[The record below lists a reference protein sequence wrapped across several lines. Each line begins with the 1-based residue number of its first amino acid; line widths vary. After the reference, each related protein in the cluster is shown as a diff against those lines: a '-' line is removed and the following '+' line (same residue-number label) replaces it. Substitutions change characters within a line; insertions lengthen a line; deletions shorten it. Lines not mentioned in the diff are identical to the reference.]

1 MNRML
6 ALILFSSCVALHAQ
20 EVDDLE
26 PVVVDPPKIIE
37 GYDQTK
43 WGQSPAEL
51 QMVVPGAQLVK
62 EKRGYAQYVAPV
74 DGTITEIRYQFL
86 NNQLFHVRLT
96 MDLRED
102 KTAKKD
108 PVGLKL
114 IQHTLT
120 EKYFT
125 DPGIVKLLTTADIS
139 ISVSEAENATAYVLY
154 YNSTIRNQIE
164 KAQADAQAAR
174 EAEALAERTGDLD
187 ELKALADRNAL

>member
-1 MNRML
+1 
-6 ALILFSSCVALHAQ
+6 
-20 EVDDLE
+20 
-26 PVVVDPPKIIE
+26 
-37 GYDQTK
+37 
-43 WGQSPAEL
+43 
-51 QMVVPGAQLVK
+51 LVK
-62 EKRGYAQYVAPV
+62 EKRGYAQYVAPG

-86 NNQLFHVRLT
+86 NSQLFHVRLT

-114 IQHTLT
+114 IQHTVT

-125 DPGIVKLLTTADIS
+125 DPGIVKLLATADIS
-139 ISVSEAENATAYVLY
+139 ISVSQAENATAYVIY

-174 EAEALAERTGDLD
+174 EAKALAERVGDLD
-187 ELKALADRNAL
+187 ELKALADRDAL

>member
-62 EKRGYAQYVAPV
+62 EKRGYAQYVAPG

-86 NNQLFHVRLT
+86 NSQLFHVRLT

-125 DPGIVKLLTTADIS
+125 DPGIVKLLATADIS
-139 ISVSEAENATAYVLY
+139 ISVSQAENATAYVIY

-174 EAEALAERTGDLD
+174 EAKALAERVGDLD
-187 ELKALADRNAL
+187 ELKALADRDAL

>member
-62 EKRGYAQYVAPV
+62 EKRGYAQYVAPG

-86 NNQLFHVRLT
+86 NSQLFHVRLT

-114 IQHTLT
+114 IQHTVT

-125 DPGIVKLLTTADIS
+125 DPGIVKLLATADIS
-139 ISVSEAENATAYVLY
+139 ISVSQAENATAYVIY

-174 EAEALAERTGDLD
+174 EAKALAERVGDLD
-187 ELKALADRNAL
+187 ELKALADRDAL

>member
-20 EVDDLE
+20 EVDDPE
-26 PVVVDPPKIIE
+26 PIVDPPRIIE

-62 EKRGYAQYVAPV
+62 EKRGYAQYVASG

-86 NNQLFHVRLT
+86 NDQLFHVRLT

-102 KTAKKD
+102 KTAKSD
-108 PVGLKL
+108 PLGIKL
-114 IQHTLT
+114 IQQTLA

-139 ISVSEAENATAYVLY
+139 ISVSSAENATAYVIY

-164 KAQADAQAAR
+164 KAQANAEAAR
-174 EAEALAERTGDLD
+174 EAEALAERAGDLG
-187 ELKALADRNAL
+187 ELKALADRDAL

>member
-20 EVDDLE
+20 EADDLE

-114 IQHTLT
+114 IQHTLA

-139 ISVSEAENATAYVLY
+139 ISVSQAENATAYVIY

-174 EAEALAERTGDLD
+174 EAEALAERAGDLD

>member
-114 IQHTLT
+114 IQQTLT

-139 ISVSEAENATAYVLY
+139 ISVSEAENATAYVIY

-174 EAEALAERTGDLD
+174 EAEALTERASDLD

>member
-6 ALILFSSCVALHAQ
+6 AFILFSSCIALHAQ

-62 EKRGYAQYVAPV
+62 EKRGYAQYVAPG

-86 NNQLFHVRLT
+86 NSQLFHVRLT

-102 KTAKKD
+102 KTAKAD

-139 ISVSEAENATAYVLY
+139 ISVSEGENATAYVIY

-164 KAQADAQAAR
+164 KAQADARAAR
-174 EAEALAERTGDLD
+174 EAEALAERVGDLD
-187 ELKALADRNAL
+187 ELKALADRDAL